1 MQAKKKKINM
11 NIPGYEMGP
20 FQFLRNSVRHCKK
33 IEKCL
38 FRFSRRNLGVKSV
51 FKIHVSI
58 IVSLNLPSAYI
69 EYTLLCGSCKNPK

>member
-33 IEKCL
+33 L
-38 FRFSRRNLGVKSV
+38 KSV
-51 FKIHVSI
+51 FSGSHVGI
-58 IVSLNLPSAYI
+58 
-69 EYTLLCGSCKNPK
+69 